1 MGIRTLV
8 DVISLAVASLA
19 TSMVEVGVEWRAR
32 QQAPPKSFFMFLVCC
47 GFFAASPRGEK
58 SLSPLVGG
66 FFSY

>member
-1 MGIRTLV
+1 MGILAMV
-8 DVISLAVASLA
+8 DVISLSVACLA
-19 TSMVEVGVEWRAR
+19 TSMVEVGLGWRAP
-32 QQAPPKSFFMFLVCC
+32 QQASPKSFFMFLVCC